1 MPAQGARGF
10 ADLRAKFEGKND
22 SSPPSRG
29 RSPAAPDNVNNAGER
44 PLSKVRT
51 SFISVERSGLMG
63 PSIGQRKL
71 STSHDEVTA
80 MDGASENKPETD
92 PATHMPKANGEAK
105 APIAALAEKGSLE
118 NSNEGTPAGPNAMN
132 VGDANLADAAN
143 VGKSGAT
150 AEESELNTQPSGS
163 KHEKAV
169 LSGAAAPKEED
180 IGTLLKGSAFE
191 PEEHKDP
198 VVQTSEE
205 PPPTSNN
212 SSPSRKTKSLK
223 SQSTSGDQDFSSSPG
238 KVPPKAVG
246 APLSH
251 PSKTSSENVGLSST
265 KSSLKQTTKGAV
277 GTPKSH
283 DDPDDS
289 KPSTKESPS
298 KPASLK
304 LSQESKDD
312 NQPSSKDNK
321 PFLSRIAVQP
331 SIASKPPSTLSSQKK
346 PLAPKA
352 SASPKSSGPVSP
364 SSTKSRAKSP
374 TRPIRL
380 PAGATAP
387 TAASAA
393 KLGIG
398 SQPRSA
404 NRTGLS
410 EISKPSIFGK
420 ESAPKGSSKTA
431 PKAGPAVR
439 ERWPRSSLPAASN
452 VSSKP
457 KPRASLAG
465 PRPAGDDFL
474 ARMMRP
480 TQSSASKTHEKIEQ
494 KTPPKRK
501 VSERSKT
508 TSDESTKQKD
518 EKFSV
523 GSPGLA
529 APGAETPSAAN
540 ADEAGLDKNQ
550 EVHKE
555 ASTEPTLTNPAAA
568 PERAVE
574 EALETD
580 IEAAEQPPK
589 IPEEEITIK

>member
-1 MPAQGARGF
+1 
-10 ADLRAKFEGKND
+10 
-22 SSPPSRG
+22 
-29 RSPAAPDNVNNAGER
+29 
-44 PLSKVRT
+44 
-51 SFISVERSGLMG
+51 MG

-80 MDGASENKPETD
+80 MDGANENEPDTD

-105 APIAALAEKGSLE
+105 VPIATSAEKGSLE
-118 NSNEGTPAGPNAMN
+118 NNNGETPAGPNAMS
-132 VGDANLADAAN
+132 VGDANLADAASI
-143 VGKSGAT
+143 GKPGAT
-150 AEESELNTQPSGS
+150 TEEGELKTQQSDS
-163 KHEKAV
+163 RHEKAV
-169 LSGAAAPKEED
+169 LSGAAAPEEEN

-191 PEEHKDP
+191 PEKHENP
-198 VVQTSEE
+198 AVQTSEE

-212 SSPSRKTKSLK
+212 SSPSKKTKSLDP
-223 SQSTSGDQDFSSSPG
+223 QYTSGGQDFSSPSG
-238 KVPPKAVG
+238 KVPPKALG
-246 APLSH
+246 ASLSR

-265 KSSLKQTTKGAV
+265 KSSPNQTAKRAV
-277 GTPKSH
+277 GSSKSH
-283 DDPDDS
+283 VDPDDP
-289 KPSTKESPS
+289 KLSTKESPS
-298 KPASLK
+298 KPASPR
-304 LSQESKDD
+304 LSQQSKDG
-312 NQPSSKDNK
+312 NNPSSKDDQ
-321 PFLSRIAVQP
+321 PFSNRKAIQP
-331 SIASKPPSTLSSQKK
+331 STASKPPSTLSNTKR
-346 PLAPKA
+346 PPAPKA

-393 KLGIG
+393 KLGTG

-404 NRTGLS
+404 NRSGFS
-410 EISKPSIFGK
+410 ETSKPSILGK

-431 PKAGPAVR
+431 PKAVPPVR
-439 ERWPRSSLPAASN
+439 ERLPRSSLPAASN

-494 KTPPKRK
+494 KTSPKRK
-501 VSERSKT
+501 VSGRPKRI
-508 TSDESTKQKD
+508 SDESAKQRD
-518 EKFSV
+518 EKVSM
-523 GSPGLA
+523 GNPDPA
-529 APGAETPSAAN
+529 APGAEAPSAAN

-555 ASTEPTLTNPAAA
+555 VSTESTITNPAAA
-568 PERAVE
+568 PEKAIE
-574 EALETD
+574 EALETNT
-580 IEAAEQPPK
+580 EAAEQPPE
-589 IPEEEITIK
+589 IPKEEITMK